1 MLPPKYNPALFVF
14 QEPTFK
20 HDDALKQVDCIMTV
34 VGVDEEILYSK
45 SHALQVRTGHQTS
58 SWSPLLF
65 SRTDNCT
72 PTHRLGCWATS

>member
-1 MLPPKYNPALFVF
+1 MWEVEKLIPGVLTLFRSLCLPSP

-45 SHALQVRTGHQTS
+45 SHALQVIIEPEQ
-58 SWSPLLF
+58 
-65 SRTDNCT
+65 
-72 PTHRLGCWATS
+72 

>member
-45 SHALQVRTGHQTS
+45 SHALQVRTGH
-58 SWSPLLF
+58 PLLF
-65 SRTDNCT
+65 SRTDTCT
-72 PTHRLGCWATS
+72 PTHRLGCWDTS

>member
-45 SHALQVRTGHQTS
+45 SHALQVLTKSGARDFVAPS
-58 SWSPLLF
+58 SLL
-65 SRTDNCT
+65 
-72 PTHRLGCWATS
+72 TH